1 MQFFTTEPHACDP
14 SSLPQY
20 PPSKEMDAK
29 RRDEEARRF
38 VTSTFTKFYL
48 YFTFCYSGCSYCHL
62 CKTVICLKKCMIQ
75 WCQLELR
82 LDLTAAP

>member
-1 MQFFTTEPHACDP
+1 MTMPYACDP

-38 VTSTFTKFYL
+38 VTSEFLVYWILVLHHFDSCFLSSALSSKIILRRYHLNDPENLVTKS
-48 YFTFCYSGCSYCHL
+48 TKS
-62 CKTVICLKKCMIQ
+62 MINI
-75 WCQLELR
+75 LR
-82 LDLTAAP
+82 

>member
-1 MQFFTTEPHACDP
+1 MQFFATEPYACEP

-38 VTSTFTKFYL
+38 VALTPTKF
-48 YFTFCYSGCSYCHL
+48 HL
-62 CKTVICLKKCMIQ
+62 CFPFVV
-75 WCQLELR
+75 
-82 LDLTAAP
+82 LDLYIVIYAKECVMM